1 MRYFIITKRHITVV
15 VSLVLGLAVITASI
29 FSYQALAASDR
40 LVPIYCVEDKGDK
53 TVALSFDAAWGNTKK
68 VQNPSKAHNY
78 WVCASSVFHKNP
90 DFNVILQ

>member
-1 MRYFIITKRHITVV
+1 MKLFIITKKQLMLAICIV
-15 VSLVLGLAVITASI
+15 VSATILVVGSVTISAD
-29 FSYQALAASDR
+29 QNR
-40 LVPIYCVEDKGDK
+40 LLPIYCVETDKK
-53 TVALSFDAAWGNTKK
+53 QIAISFDAAWGNDKK

>member
-1 MRYFIITKRHITVV
+1 MKFLIITKKQIMLAICLVVAAVLTVV
-15 VSLVLGLAVITASI
+15 GSVGAFA
-29 FSYQALAASDR
+29 QNDR
-40 LVPIYCVEDKGDK
+40 LLPIYCVETDKK
-53 TVALSFDAAWGNTKK
+53 QIAISFDAAWGNTKK

>member
-1 MRYFIITKRHITVV
+1 MLALTLLLT
-15 VSLVLGLAVITASI
+15 LTAVIIGSVNVFATGERK
-29 FSYQALAASDR
+29 L
-40 LVPIYCVEDKGDK
+40 PIYCVETDKK
-53 TVALSFDAAWGNTKK
+53 QIAISFDAAWGNDKK

>member
-1 MRYFIITKRHITVV
+1 MRYFIIAKRHITVV